1 MRRAEQPCRDGIVS
15 GMAVP
20 VTTIVKDLPESRVRI
35 EAEIPAEEIEKRVA
49 HAARQLGKNLRVP
62 GFRAGKTPP
71 GVVVKR
77 MGREAVLDE
86 AVRDSLPLWYAAAID
101 HARVATIGEPNLD
114 FGDLPKSGEP
124 LRFSIE
130 IGVRPKAELG
140 EYKGLEVPRREPE
153 VSDETVSAELEALR
167 QKTATLETVERA
179 AQPGDYVVMDFAG
192 SIDGQLFEGGEGRDQ
207 MIELGSNQ
215 LVPGFEAQLEG
226 ASAGEARVINITF
239 PDDYGAEQLA
249 GRDAEFAVEIKEV
262 KESRLPEIDDEFAT
276 TAGFDTLDELNAD
289 IRERMGESERATI
302 EREYRQAAVDA
313 AVEQATV
320 ELPEPLVEAHA
331 QEIWDQ
337 TLHALSHQ
345 GIDKQ
350 MFLGISGRS
359 EEDILAEGK
368 EDARQALK
376 REAVLVAIAE
386 TEGIEPTDE
395 ELLAALVQA
404 AEREQSTPEKLLAEL
419 KASGRIDQAKEEL
432 VQRKALDVIVDSAK
446 PVPAPAPEPAAAE
459 DAASEGASAGS

>member
-1 MRRAEQPCRDGIVS
+1 
-15 GMAVP
+15 MAVP
-20 VTTIVKDLPESRVRI
+20 VTTTVKDLPESRVRI
-35 EAEIPAEEIEKRVA
+35 EAEVPAEEIEKRVA
-49 HAARQLGKNLRVP
+49 QAARELGKSLRVP

-86 AVRDSLPLWYAAAID
+86 AVRDSLPTWYAAAID
-101 HARVATIGEPNLD
+101 DARVATIGEPNLD

-130 IGVRPKAELG
+130 IGVRPKAQLG

-153 VSDETVSAELEALR
+153 VSDETVDSELDQLR
-167 QKTATLETVERA
+167 RKTATLETVDRA
-179 AQPGDYVVMDFAG
+179 AQKGDFVVMDFAG

-207 MIELGSNQ
+207 MVELGSNQ
-215 LVPGFEAQLEG
+215 LVPGFEDQLEG
-226 ASAGEARVINITF
+226 VRAGEARVIRITF

-249 GRDAEFAVEIKEV
+249 GRDAEFAVDVKEV
-262 KESRLPEIDDEFAT
+262 KESRLPDIDDELAT
-276 TAGFDTLDELNAD
+276 SAGFDTLDELKAD
-289 IRERMGESERATI
+289 IRERMGESERSAI

-313 AVEQATV
+313 AVEQATID
-320 ELPEPLVEAHA
+320 LPEPLVDAHA
-331 QEIWDQ
+331 REIWNQ

-359 EEDILAEGK
+359 EEDILEEGK

-376 REAVLVAIAE
+376 REAVLVAVAQA
-386 TEGIEPTDE
+386 EGIDPTDE
-395 ELLAALVQA
+395 ELIEALGQA
-404 AEREQSTPEKLLAEL
+404 AQREQSTPEKLLAEL

-432 VQRKALDVIVDSAK
+432 VQRQALDVIVDSAK
-446 PVPAPAPEPAAAE
+446 PVPAPAAAPEATE
-459 DAASEGASAGS
+459 DAAGEGAASDS